1 LAADRLLHRRPSRPG
16 ASAAWYPGDRALTA
30 ALLAPAL
37 GFLVLFFVY
46 PILITFGTS
55 ISSPEGTGVTIDE
68 YTRILSSPKDWGVI
82 ALTLGLAV
90 GTTVLSVLLAIP
102 LALILRRRIR
112 GHRALR
118 LLILAPLMILALVS
132 ALGLLI
138 LWDRNGWLNLLFSRL
153 LPFSDGP
160 LSIDYTIPGLLIFYT
175 WLYSPF
181 TILTTLSAIEG
192 IDPNVEEAARV
203 SGAAPWRVFR
213 SVTLPLAWPG
223 IRAGSVL
230 TFLLAFGAFSVPL
243 IAGGNNRPLPVLIYT
258 EAAVFQNFER
268 GSALAMVMA
277 VVALAAIAIYIR
289 FSSTTG
295 RGSRS

>member
-1 LAADRLLHRRPSRPG
+1 MAVQFLRRLRSGGPG
-16 ASAAWYPGDRALTA
+16 TSSARHPGGRAVTA
-30 ALLAPAL
+30 ALLVPAIA
-37 GFLVLFFVY
+37 FLALFFFY

-55 ISSPEGTGVTIDE
+55 ITPADGTGVTLEE
-68 YTRILSSPKDWGVI
+68 YSTILSSPRDWGVI

-90 GTTVLSVLLAIP
+90 GTTVISVLLAVP

-118 LLILAPLMILALVS
+118 LLVLAPLMILALVS

-160 LSIDYTIPGLLIFYT
+160 LQIDYTIPGLLIFYT

-181 TILTTLSAIEG
+181 TILTTLSAVEG

-203 SGAAPWRVFR
+203 SGAAPWRVLR

-243 IAGGNNRPLPVLIYT
+243 IAGGNHRPLPVLIYT

-277 VVALAAIAIYIR
+277 VVALAAIALYTR
-289 FSSTTG
+289 FSSKPV
-295 RGSRS
+295 RGSAG

>member
-1 LAADRLLHRRPSRPG
+1 MAADLLLRRRSGRPG
-16 ASAAWYPGDRALTA
+16 TSRAWHPGGRALTA
-30 ALLAPAL
+30 VLLAPAIAY
-37 GFLVLFFVY
+37 LVLFFVY

-55 ISSPEGTGVTIDE
+55 ITSADGTGVTIDE
-68 YTRILSSPKDWGVI
+68 YSTILSSPKDWGVI

-90 GTTVLSVLLAIP
+90 GTALLSVLLAIP

-138 LWDRNGWLNLLFSRL
+138 LWDRNGWLNLLVSRL

-160 LSIDYTIPGLLIFYT
+160 LKIDYTIPGLLLFYT

-203 SGAAPWRVFR
+203 SGASPWRVLQ

-243 IAGGNNRPLPVLIYT
+243 IAGGNQRPLSVLIYT
-258 EAAVFQNFER
+258 EAAVFQNFAR

-277 VVALAAIAIYIR
+277 VVALAAIATYTR
-289 FSSTTG
+289 FSSNTA
-295 RGSRS
+295 RGSAR

>member
-1 LAADRLLHRRPSRPG
+1 MAADLVRQTAGRPG
-16 ASAAWYPGDRALTA
+16 ATRAWQPGDRALTVV
-30 ALLAPAL
+30 LLGPAVAY
-37 GFLVLFFVY
+37 LVLFFAY

-55 ISSPEGTGVTIDE
+55 ITAADGAGFTAAE
-68 YTRILSSPKDWGVI
+68 YSTILSSPRDWSVI
-82 ALTLGLAV
+82 ALTFGLAL
-90 GTTVLSVLLAIP
+90 GTTLLSILLAIP

-112 GHRALR
+112 GHHALR
-118 LLILAPLMILALVS
+118 LLVLAPLMILALVS

-153 LPFSDGP
+153 VPFSGGP
-160 LSIDYTIPGLLIFYT
+160 LKVDYTIPGLLLFYT

-181 TILTTLSAIEG
+181 TILTTLSAVEG
-192 IDPNVEEAARV
+192 IDPNVEEAAKV
-203 SGAAPWRVFR
+203 SGAAPWRVLR

-258 EAAVFQNFER
+258 EAVVFQDFAR

-277 VVALAAIAIYIR
+277 VVALAAIAAYMR
-289 FSSTTG
+289 FSSQSG
-295 RGSRS
+295 QGSTR